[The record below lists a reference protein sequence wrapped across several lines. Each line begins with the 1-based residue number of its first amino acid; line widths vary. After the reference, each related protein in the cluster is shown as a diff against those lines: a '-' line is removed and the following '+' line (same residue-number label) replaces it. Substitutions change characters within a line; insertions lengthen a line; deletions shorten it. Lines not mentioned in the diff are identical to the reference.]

1 MHRIVDLEIWSYPR
15 QATAPHDGK
24 AVAEACRIA
33 TSTPHEVVLGLNFVP
48 GEVDISLLASKL
60 AAGETSEPE
69 FKQFCQL
76 QGLPS
81 DVGNQKSAAHFIA
94 FVEGQRLA
102 WLHFPESSR
111 GKDMALL
118 VQRWATR
125 VGHVIRA
132 CQGEGTLSEAEV
144 LALWKV

>member
-1 MHRIVDLEIWSYPR
+1 MHRIVDLELWSYPR
-15 QATAPHDGK
+15 LTTAPHDGK
-24 AVAEACRIA
+24 AIAEACRVA
-33 TSTPHEVVLGLNFVP
+33 TSMPHEVVLGLNFVP
-48 GEVDISLLASKL
+48 SEVDISLLATKL

-69 FKQFCQL
+69 FEQFCRS

-81 DVGNQKSAAHFIA
+81 DVGNQKSAAHFVA
-94 FVEGQRLA
+94 FLEGQPLA
-102 WLHFPESSR
+102 WLHFPEGSN

-118 VQRWATR
+118 VHRWAVR

-132 CQGEGTLSEAEV
+132 GQGEGQLSEAEV